1 MIHLGNN
8 YSHNTNCQIK
18 SGLIQ
23 QRRERNN
30 QQSISKQHCNNKFD
44 LLNNEVECY
53 MCHNFGHKSID
64 CRLRN
69 YEPDSKSPVENVK
82 FSLMHLGQ
90 ILMARSMQLPLSIV
104 GRPKNLGPPQTSFHM
119 MSFFRR
125 PSFRPYCDV

>member
-8 YSHNTNCQIK
+8 YSHTTNCQIK
-18 SGLIQ
+18 SGRIQ
-23 QRRERNN
+23 QRRARNN

-82 FSLMHLGQ
+82 FSLLHLGQ
-90 ILMARSMQLPLSIV
+90 ILTARSTQLPLSIV
-104 GRPKNLGPPQTSFHM
+104 GRPTNLGPPQTSFHM

-125 PSFRPYCDV
+125 PSFRPYCDI